1 MIEMSW
7 LFYSCFYKNYFNL
20 FLYVVDKIKTDV
32 LCWPRKKILH
42 MFLKLIFTTFKKIV
56 ILYFKNSC
64 SFKAKLIHYHIF
76 AIYWR
81 ICLIQLTNSIMRLR
95 SELCCFVL
103 LVSLLLISFAEQI
116 VCLIFKYFFTKQVYF
131 RQKFELG
138 QNANAFY

>member
-1 MIEMSW
+1 
-7 LFYSCFYKNYFNL
+7 
-20 FLYVVDKIKTDV
+20 
-32 LCWPRKKILH
+32 
-42 MFLKLIFTTFKKIV
+42 
-56 ILYFKNSC
+56 
-64 SFKAKLIHYHIF
+64 
-76 AIYWR
+76 
-81 ICLIQLTNSIMRLR
+81 MRLR